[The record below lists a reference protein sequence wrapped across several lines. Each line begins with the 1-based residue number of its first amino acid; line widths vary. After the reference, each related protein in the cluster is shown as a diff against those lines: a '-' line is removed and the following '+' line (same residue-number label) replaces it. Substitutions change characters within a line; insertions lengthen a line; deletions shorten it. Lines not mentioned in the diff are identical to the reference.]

1 MEAGAISTDHDLA
14 IYLHKDITLAMYNRK
29 ITGIVMKYEEEPS
42 LFQRYA
48 YWLTASGRELFY
60 TIRQSDD
67 FEVDEEYAL
76 LCLKDIKEKNPEFY
90 VAAFKNGEEAENLLE
105 D

>member
-1 MEAGAISTDHDLA
+1 MCNIF
-14 IYLHKDITLAMYNRK
+14 YKDVTLVMYNKK
-29 ITGIVMKYEEEPS
+29 IRGIVMKYGEEPS

-48 YWLTASGRELFY
+48 YWLTASGRELFH
-60 TIRQSDD
+60 TIRQSDK
-67 FEVDEEYAL
+67 FEVDEEYTL

-90 VAAFKNGEEAENLLE
+90 VAAFKNGEGTENLLE